1 MKNIFFSL
9 CFLTSFAFSQNTV
22 TDYDGNSYNYLS
34 YGAQQW
40 TLENAAMETYRDG
53 TPIPQVAD
61 PTAWTNLTTGAWCYY
76 DNDPSK
82 GKLYNWYAVAG
93 IHDNDPNT
101 LNKELAPEGWHVP
114 TYQEWLAFEEFLIDN
129 GYNYDGSTTG
139 NKFAKSISSV
149 SGWSPSL
156 SVGYPGNDQTSNN
169 STGFNALPKGFRYP
183 NSNFINE
190 YNDAIFWSS
199 TENGFS
205 NSWYSNLKFN
215 NEYLELALYESKQ
228 HGFSVRFIQAL
239 QNSDN
244 CSADGTFQDQEGNS
258 YDYINYD
265 IQAWSVDNAA
275 METYRDGTPI
285 PKVTNPGEWIS
296 LTTGAWCYYLNDSS
310 KGKLYNWYAVAGIH
324 DNNPNTPNKEFS
336 PEGWHVATDAEWT
349 ILKEFMIDNG
359 YNFDG
364 TNTGNKIAKAMAST
378 SGWQSSNAQGAP
390 GFNQSINN
398 ISCFNSFPN
407 GYRSQSDGTF
417 VNQPP
422 SEVYWT
428 STLNSNNYQAS
439 TIELF
444 NNHIDLDLR
453 YNSYH
458 DGGYSVRFVQ
468 DSENHCSAPTG
479 SLTQAFCNTATV
491 LDLTAIGENI
501 QWYDADT
508 GGNLLD
514 SSTVLS
520 DGQMVYA
527 SQTIDECESTDRLE
541 VIVGIQ
547 NIQISST
554 ATEVCEG
561 ESVNLSVEA
570 YGTTFQNNFCSLD
583 DVPNTLHET
592 LLGAWPF
599 CGNANDISGNNF
611 NGTLNGGVTPGIN
624 RFGEDNNSYIFD
636 GQPLTYIS
644 MGSHELLDITE
655 GSISISAWVNTN
667 NVGGTKTI
675 VSKANTDTSNVFG
688 SYNLHLNGPA
698 NFIVTNS
705 ESTNGYYSILS
716 AQGLATVQWKHLTA
730 VANIEDLKLRL
741 YFDGQMVSEIEWEG
755 TYKGGV
761 QEFLIGSHYKSN
773 FSLEYMYNFNGSID
787 DVVIWN
793 RVLNQY
799 EIDYLSMSNS
809 TTYLWST
816 GDTTEA
822 ISVTPIETTEYWV
835 DVTTNGVTCR
845 EYITISVTSL
855 AAPTGEAEQT
865 FCEASTVADLTATG
879 DTIQWYDASI
889 GGNLLDATTAL
900 ADGQVVFA
908 SQIINS
914 CESNDRLEVT
924 VSIITIEINAS
935 ATEVCVGES
944 VQITIDPFISDFSN
958 WATSEPNNL
967 AGGTE
972 HFGLFL
978 STGRWNDGPDSYTAA
993 NCIVESETN
1002 LGIVNNFT
1010 FIGIF
1015 ENHYYYVYNGSDG
1028 WNNCNNL
1035 AVSLGGYLA
1044 IINSQLETNF
1054 IVSNLPTFY
1063 DRGWIGMYQ
1072 DTNHPDYSE
1081 PGGAW
1086 FWVDGTAVAMTSNP
1100 STYTWSN
1107 GDTTDN
1113 ISVTPTETTEYW
1125 VDVTTNGVTCR
1136 EYITI
1141 DVTSPAAPTANPV
1154 QGGCSNFTVGSNN
1167 NAFTGENLQWYA
1179 NPSGGTALPDN
1190 HLLVDGTYYYISQTV
1205 DGCESSDRFEFLY
1218 LAPQPTITIDTPVI
1232 CEGDSTTV
1240 SVSSN
1245 PSLGTATFL
1254 WNTGETSE
1262 SITLSPTESTTF
1274 WVDQIYN
1281 SGGTENIQTV
1291 CRYFFGVAVDQAPDS
1306 PVSGGDIA
1314 ECETIAAQNLVAT
1327 ASVSTGQ
1334 SIVWYD
1340 AATGGNVVTDLI
1352 LSTAGTVTYYA
1363 ETINDSSGCPSLAR
1377 TAVTLTI
1384 TSIDSPTGDSVQSF
1398 CDISTIADL
1407 TVTGDAIQWYD
1418 SATGGILLDNTTAL
1432 ADGQLVYASQT
1443 ENDCES
1449 LDRLGVSVEIDVITD
1464 PILITTELD
1473 FCLARVAT
1481 LADLEIDAQGFE
1493 LEWYD
1498 SYTGGTLLG
1507 LDTILEDAISYYA
1520 TLYDVV
1526 SGCES
1531 LMRLEVIPTVIPCEV
1546 IIYNAISINDNGLN
1560 DYMVIENAEYFP
1572 FNTLEIFNRDG
1583 YLVYNQRKYGV
1594 GDNLFRGMANVGGIY
1609 SQGSNLPTGS
1619 YLYVFTYYNPYEQQE
1634 FVKKG
1639 FLTIN
1644 NN

>member
-1 MKNIFFSL
+1 MKKIFLSL
-9 CFLTSFAFSQNTV
+9 CFLTSFTFAQNTV

-40 TLENAAMETYRDG
+40 TIQNAAMETYSDG
-53 TPIPQVAD
+53 TPIPQV
-61 PTAWTNLTTGAWCYY
+61 TSQSAWTSLTTGAWCYA
-76 DNDPSK
+76 NNNSANT
-82 GKLYNWYAVAG
+82 KLYNWYAVAG

-101 LNKELAPEGWHVP
+101 SNKELAPEGWHIP
-114 TYQEWLAFEEFLIDN
+114 TDAEWTNLEEFLIAN
-129 GYNYDGSTTG
+129 GYNYDGS
-139 NKFAKSISSV
+139 S
-149 SGWSPSL
+149 
-156 SVGYPGNDQTSNN
+156 
-169 STGFNALPKGFRYP
+169 
-183 NSNFINE
+183 
-190 YNDAIFWSS
+190 
-199 TENGFS
+199 
-205 NSWYSNLKFN
+205 
-215 NEYLELALYESKQ
+215 
-228 HGFSVRFIQAL
+228 
-239 QNSDN
+239 
-244 CSADGTFQDQEGNS
+244 
-258 YDYINYD
+258 
-265 IQAWSVDNAA
+265 
-275 METYRDGTPI
+275 
-285 PKVTNPGEWIS
+285 
-296 LTTGAWCYYLNDSS
+296 
-310 KGKLYNWYAVAGIH
+310 
-324 DNNPNTPNKEFS
+324 
-336 PEGWHVATDAEWT
+336 
-349 ILKEFMIDNG
+349 
-359 YNFDG
+359 
-364 TNTGNKIAKAMAST
+364 TGNKIAKAMAST
-378 SGWQSSNAQGAP
+378 TGWSNSTALGVPGNTQASNNSTNLAFESS
-390 GFNQSINN
+390 
-398 ISCFNSFPN
+398 
-407 GYRSQSDGTF
+407 GYRHGLYGTYTDQNQNANFWASDQSTFQNPNHPLELYSWVRTLKNNESDLIRYDNEAKDGF
-417 VNQPP
+417 
-422 SEVYWT
+422 
-428 STLNSNNYQAS
+428 
-439 TIELF
+439 
-444 NNHIDLDLR
+444 
-453 YNSYH
+453 
-458 DGGYSVRFVQ
+458 SVRFVQ
-468 DSENHCSAPTG
+468 DSDSCSEV
-479 SLTQAFCNTATV
+479 SITASESEV
-491 LDLTAIGENI
+491 CAGVSVDLTAISALVAG
-501 QWYDADT
+501 
-508 GGNLLD
+508 
-514 SSTVLS
+514 
-520 DGQMVYA
+520 
-527 SQTIDECESTDRLE
+527 
-541 VIVGIQ
+541 
-547 NIQISST
+547 ST
-554 ATEVCEG
+554 ACTSAELPA
-561 ESVNLSVEA
+561 NL
-570 YGTTFQNNFCSLD
+570 QNGL
-583 DVPNTLHET
+583 V
-592 LLGAWPF
+592 GYWPF
-599 CGNANDISGNNF
+599 CGNANDASGNGNNGTVTGPTLTSDRLGNSNNAYSFDGSLDEYIVLSSNNIPSSGDFSVAFWINMQSYYLQESDNVEFINLGSQDDTKWGIASNISGDARMNYGKGCNDSGGNSISEVFNLNNWDHF
-611 NGTLNGGVTPGIN
+611 IFVTNNINTQIFKNGVLVGTTENGTSSDCST
-624 RFGEDNNSYIFD
+624 
-636 GQPLTYIS
+636 
-644 MGSHELLDITE
+644 
-655 GSISISAWVNTN
+655 TN
-667 NVGGTKTI
+667 
-675 VSKANTDTSNVFG
+675 
-688 SYNLHLNGPA
+688 
-698 NFIVTNS
+698 
-705 ESTNGYYSILS
+705 
-716 AQGLATVQWKHLTA
+716 
-730 VANIEDLKLRL
+730 L
-741 YFDGQMVSEIEWEG
+741 YFGTDIFSNQENTEMILDNVAIWDRALTTNEI
-755 TYKGGV
+755 
-761 QEFLIGSHYKSN
+761 QLIANDST
-773 FSLEYMYNFNGSID
+773 FS
-787 DVVIWN
+787 
-793 RVLNQY
+793 
-799 EIDYLSMSNS
+799 
-809 TTYLWST
+809 WST
-816 GDTTEA
+816 GDTTQN
-822 ISVTPIETTEYWV
+822 ILVTPTETTDYWV

-845 EYITISVTSL
+845 EYITISVTAS

-865 FCEASTVADLTATG
+865 FCEVSTVAGLTATG

-900 ADGQVVFA
+900 ADGQVVYA

-914 CESNDRLEVT
+914 CESNDRLEVR
-924 VSIITIEINAS
+924 VSIQDINITAS
-935 ATEVCVGES
+935 ETEVCTGES
-944 VQITIDPFISDFSN
+944 VDLTATGTIINNNTLLFTDNFSFGTADLWTNANISAFTSHPEYGNILGTFSSGEQPSFNLPNIENGIYNISFDLLIISTWDGDGNNGPDILSYDLNGLNVFNATFSN
-958 WATSEPNNL
+958 LSTELFGYDQEQSYPNNYGDGIHP
-967 AGGTE
+967 AGTGSE
-972 HFGLFL
+972 LIALGFGGVGWSFDNGCP
-978 STGRWNDGPDSYTAA
+978 STGGAA
-993 NCIVESETN
+993 VLKYSISNQVIVDNEIINMEIFKNTGQSMCDESWALDNLTITQISETN
-1002 LGIVNNFT
+1002 
-1010 FIGIF
+1010 
-1015 ENHYYYVYNGSDG
+1015 
-1028 WNNCNNL
+1028 
-1035 AVSLGGYLA
+1035 
-1044 IINSQLETNF
+1044 
-1054 IVSNLPTFY
+1054 
-1063 DRGWIGMYQ
+1063 
-1072 DTNHPDYSE
+1072 YS
-1081 PGGAW
+1081 W
-1086 FWVDGTAVAMTSNP
+1086 
-1100 STYTWSN
+1100 ST
-1107 GDTTDN
+1107 GDTTET
-1113 ISVTPTETTEYW
+1113 ISVTPIETTEYW
-1125 VDVTTNGVTCR
+1125 VDFTTNGVTCR

-1141 DVTSPAAPTANPV
+1141 DVTSPAAPTANPI
-1154 QGGCSNFTVGSNN
+1154 QGGCSDFTVGSNN
-1167 NAFTGENLQWYA
+1167 NVFTGENLQWYA
-1179 NPSGGTALPDN
+1179 TPSGGTALPDN

-1240 SVSSN
+1240 SVSSI

-1340 AATGGNVVTDLI
+1340 AATGGNVVTDQI

-1473 FCLARVAT
+1473 FCLAREAT

>member
-1 MKNIFFSL
+1 MIMKNNFFSL
-9 CFLTSFAFSQNTV
+9 CFLTSFAFAQNTV
-22 TDYDGNSYNYLS
+22 TDIDGNTYDYLT

-40 TLENAAMETYRDG
+40 TVENATMENYLDG
-53 TPIPQVAD
+53 TPIPQVEG
-61 PTAWTNLTTGAWCYY
+61 TSEWSNLTTGAWCYY
-76 DNDPSK
+76 NNDPTK

-101 LNKELAPEGWHVP
+101 PNKEFAPAGWHVP
-114 TYQEWLAFEEFLIDN
+114 TDGEWTTLEEYLIAN
-129 GYNYDGSTTG
+129 GYNYDGTFTG
-139 NKFAKSISSV
+139 NKIAKSLASTSYWDTFSINGV
-149 SGWSPSL
+149 
-156 SVGYPGNDQTSNN
+156 PGNNQAGNN
-169 STGFNALPKGFRYP
+169 S
-183 NSNFINE
+183 SNFNILPNGYRNLNGTFYE
-190 YNDAIFWSS
+190 FGFDGIIWSS
-199 TENGFS
+199 SPDDLTH
-205 NSWYSNLKFN
+205 SWNRIVYSNQIGTFRN
-215 NEYLELALYESKQ
+215 NGYAKS
-228 HGFSVRFIQAL
+228 GCSVRFIK
-239 QNSDN
+239 NSDN

-258 YDYINYD
+258 YDYINYG

-407 GYRSQSDGTF
+407 GYRSQSNGTF

-479 SLTQAFCNTATV
+479 YLTQAFCNTATV

-514 SSTVLS
+514 SSTALS

-527 SQTIDECESTDRLE
+527 SQTIDGCESTDRLE

-570 YGTTFQNNFCSLD
+570 FGTTFQNNFCSID
-583 DVPNTLHET
+583 EIPITLLQS

-611 NGTLNGGVTPGIN
+611 NGTINGGVTPGIN

-636 GQPLTYIS
+636 GQALTYIS

-675 VSKANTDTSNVFG
+675 VSKANTDTSNLFG

-705 ESTNGYYSILS
+705 ESTNGYYSVLS

-730 VANIEDLKLRL
+730 VADIEDLKLRL

-773 FSLEYMYNFNGSID
+773 FALNYMYNFNGSID
-787 DVVIWN
+787 DVAIWN

-816 GDTTEA
+816 GDTTET

-835 DVTTNGVTCR
+835 DVTNNGVTCR
-845 EYITISVTSL
+845 EYFTIDVTAP
-855 AAPTGEAEQT
+855 AAPTGDAVQS
-865 FCEASTVADLTATG
+865 FCDNVIISDLSAVG
-879 DTIQWYDASI
+879 SNIQWYDSTT
-889 GGNLLDATTAL
+889 GGNLLD
-900 ADGQVVFA
+900 
-908 SQIINS
+908 
-914 CESNDRLEVT
+914 
-924 VSIITIEINAS
+924 
-935 ATEVCVGES
+935 
-944 VQITIDPFISDFSN
+944 
-958 WATSEPNNL
+958 
-967 AGGTE
+967 
-972 HFGLFL
+972 
-978 STGRWNDGPDSYTAA
+978 
-993 NCIVESETN
+993 
-1002 LGIVNNFT
+1002 
-1010 FIGIF
+1010 
-1015 ENHYYYVYNGSDG
+1015 
-1028 WNNCNNL
+1028 
-1035 AVSLGGYLA
+1035 
-1044 IINSQLETNF
+1044 
-1054 IVSNLPTFY
+1054 
-1063 DRGWIGMYQ
+1063 
-1072 DTNHPDYSE
+1072 
-1081 PGGAW
+1081 
-1086 FWVDGTAVAMTSNP
+1086 
-1100 STYTWSN
+1100 
-1107 GDTTDN
+1107 DTT
-1113 ISVTPTETTEYW
+1113 V
-1125 VDVTTNGVTCR
+1125 
-1136 EYITI
+1136 
-1141 DVTSPAAPTANPV
+1141 
-1154 QGGCSNFTVGSNN
+1154 
-1167 NAFTGENLQWYA
+1167 
-1179 NPSGGTALPDN
+1179 
-1190 HLLVDGTYYYISQTV
+1190 
-1205 DGCESSDRFEFLY
+1205 
-1218 LAPQPTITIDTPVI
+1218 
-1232 CEGDSTTV
+1232 
-1240 SVSSN
+1240 
-1245 PSLGTATFL
+1245 
-1254 WNTGETSE
+1254 
-1262 SITLSPTESTTF
+1262 
-1274 WVDQIYN
+1274 
-1281 SGGTENIQTV
+1281 
-1291 CRYFFGVAVDQAPDS
+1291 
-1306 PVSGGDIA
+1306 
-1314 ECETIAAQNLVAT
+1314 
-1327 ASVSTGQ
+1327 
-1334 SIVWYD
+1334 
-1340 AATGGNVVTDLI
+1340 LI
-1352 LSTAGTVTYYA
+1352 
-1363 ETINDSSGCPSLAR
+1363 
-1377 TAVTLTI
+1377 
-1384 TSIDSPTGDSVQSF
+1384 
-1398 CDISTIADL
+1398 
-1407 TVTGDAIQWYD
+1407 
-1418 SATGGILLDNTTAL
+1418 
-1432 ADGQLVYASQT
+1432 DGQLVYASQT
-1443 ENDCES
+1443 ETECES
-1449 LDRLGVSVEIDVITD
+1449 IDRLGVSVEIDIITD
-1464 PILITTELD
+1464 PILITAELD
-1473 FCLARVAT
+1473 FCLAREAT
-1481 LADLEIDAQGFE
+1481 LADLEIDTQGFE

-1498 SYTGGTLLG
+1498 SYTGGTLLE

-1520 TLYDVV
+1520 TLYDAV

-1531 LMRLEVIPTVIPCEV
+1531 LMRLEVVPTVIPCEV
-1546 IIYNAISINDNGLN
+1546 IIYNALSLNGNGQN

-1572 FNTLEIFNRDG
+1572 DNKLEVYNRDG
-1583 YLVYNQRKYGV
+1583 HLLYSQTNYGI
-1594 GDNLFRGMANVGGIY
+1594 GDNLFRGVANVRGIY
-1609 SQGSNLPTGS
+1609 GSTLVQEPKLPTGS
-1619 YLYVFTYYNPYEQQE
+1619 YLYVFKYFNPYEQQQYTL
-1634 FVKKG
+1634 KG

-1644 NN
+1644 SN